1 MRLEVN
7 LLDLAKITVM
17 WPGAIQRS
25 TTSRN
30 LNGAIFVPID
40 IDKVPSR
47 ARRVIVNIQ
56 PAQWQEYIAS

>member
-1 MRLEVN
+1 
-7 LLDLAKITVM
+7 M

-25 TTSRN
+25 TISRN